1 MPITGVTYQSK
12 EGKNSSAES
21 DVSIRNYKQAVTRA
35 INWEDVC
42 EVTDVVAVVTAAAI
56 IVVVIVVK
64 GQVGAGTTVATSALP
79 QLQILRHGLRIL
91 RTRPRKSG
99 NCTGKNKKA
108 KG

>member
-35 INWEDVC
+35 INREDVC
-42 EVTDVVAVVTAAAI
+42 EVTDVVTVVTAAAI
-56 IVVVIVVK
+56 IVVVVVK

>member
-1 MPITGVTYQSK
+1 M
-12 EGKNSSAES
+12 
-21 DVSIRNYKQAVTRA
+21 TRA
-35 INWEDVC
+35 INREDVC

-56 IVVVIVVK
+56 IVVVVVAK

-91 RTRPRKSG
+91 RTRPLKSG

>member
-1 MPITGVTYQSK
+1 M
-12 EGKNSSAES
+12 
-21 DVSIRNYKQAVTRA
+21 TRA
-35 INWEDVC
+35 INREDVC
-42 EVTDVVAVVTAAAI
+42 EVTDVVAVVTATAI
-56 IVVVIVVK
+56 IVVVVVAK